1 MAKKFS
7 FDELLSRREQREA
20 DRLKVGIL
28 EIPGTGKGLEARM
41 PKDKTVLDLYG
52 ELTAAA
58 DAKEA
63 LLCGNHAVYACCPQ
77 LQSVK
82 LHEELGCRE
91 DPMQLFNALF
101 SLTEQD
107 QLGGQALRFLG
118 LIPEAPAKRAEEDQ
132 DEEKSTGDPGL
143 ETVKN

>member
-1 MAKKFS
+1 
-7 FDELLSRREQREA
+7 
-20 DRLKVGIL
+20 
-28 EIPGTGKGLEARM
+28 
-41 PKDKTVLDLYG
+41 
-52 ELTAAA
+52 
-58 DAKEA
+58 
-63 LLCGNHAVYACCPQ
+63 
-77 LQSVK
+77 
-82 LHEELGCRE
+82 
-91 DPMQLFNALF
+91 MQLFNALF